1 MRTRGAWRGKLIM
14 FTRYDTFVILA
25 ETLQW
30 DEAAIDFTP
39 DKAAWPAL
47 GGAENARVLGLIA
60 GFCIAEWAVSGHLGS
75 FQAAAS
81 DELVAAC
88 FRAQAR
94 DEHRH
99 ARFFDR
105 VAAEVAAVPGADMA
119 ARLDVL
125 RTLVSPDLVALFE
138 ERLPATAMR
147 LAEDREGLA
156 AAVGLYHMVLEG
168 VVLLAGQNALLDTL
182 DHLSAALPGVRR
194 GVELVLRDER
204 WHIGFGTRLVQGSGL
219 GHDEVEA
226 IVALGQASAGAWG
239 DLVSPEAAARAA
251 NMHRNRLRAVGRKFF

>member
-1 MRTRGAWRGKLIM
+1 M
-14 FTRYDTFVILA
+14 FTRYDSFVILA

-30 DEAAIDFTP
+30 DEATIDFAS
-39 DKAAWPAL
+39 DKAAWPTL
-47 GGAENARVLGLIA
+47 DDTENARVLGLIA
-60 GFCIAEWAVSGHLGS
+60 GFCIAESAVSGHLGS

-81 DELVAAC
+81 DDWVAAC

-105 VAAEVAAVPGADMA
+105 VAAEVAAVPGADIA
-119 ARLDVL
+119 ARQDVL
-125 RTLVSPDLVALFE
+125 RTLVSPELVALFE
-138 ERLPATAMR
+138 ERLPVTALR
-147 LAEDREGLA
+147 LAKDREGLT

-182 DHLSAALPGVRR
+182 GRLSVGLPSVRR

-204 WHIGFGTRLVQGSGL
+204 WHIGFGTRMVQGAGL
-219 GHDEVEA
+219 GQDEVEA
-226 IVALGQASAGAWG
+226 ILALGQAAAGAWG
-239 DLVSPEAAARAA
+239 DLVSPHAVERAV
-251 NMHRNRLRAVGRKFF
+251 NMHRNRLRAAGRKFF

>member
-1 MRTRGAWRGKLIM
+1 M

-25 ETLQW
+25 GTLQW
-30 DEAAIDFTP
+30 DEAAIDFAA
-39 DKAAWPAL
+39 DKAAWPTL
-47 GGAENARVLGLIA
+47 GAPERARVLGLIA
-60 GFCIAEWAVSGHLGS
+60 GFCVAESAVSGHLGS

-81 DELVAAC
+81 DDLVAAC

-105 VAAEVAAVPGADMA
+105 VAAEVAAIPGADIA

-125 RTLVSPDLVALFE
+125 RTQVSPELVALFE
-138 ERLPATAMR
+138 ERLPATARR
-147 LAEDREGLA
+147 LAEDREGLTT
-156 AAVGLYHMVLEG
+156 AVGLYHMVLEG

-182 DHLSAALPGVRR
+182 DRLSVALPGVRR

-204 WHIGFGTRLVQGSGL
+204 WHIGFGTRLVQGSDL
-219 GHDEVEA
+219 GPDEVEELL
-226 IVALGQASAGAWG
+226 ALGQASARAWG
-239 DLVSPEAAARAA
+239 DLVSPDAAERAA
-251 NMHRNRLRAVGRKFF
+251 QMHRNRLRSVGRKFF

>member
-1 MRTRGAWRGKLIM
+1 M

-30 DEAAIDFTP
+30 DEAAIDFVP
-39 DKAAWPAL
+39 DKEAWPAL
-47 GGAENARVLGLIA
+47 DDTENARLLGLIA
-60 GFCIAEWAVSGHLGS
+60 GFCIAESAVSGHLGS

-81 DELVAAC
+81 DDWVAAC

-105 VAAEVAAVPGADMA
+105 VAAEVAAVPGADVA

-125 RTLVSPDLVALFE
+125 RTLVSPELVALFE
-138 ERLPATAMR
+138 DRLPATALR
-147 LAEDREGLA
+147 LAEDREGLT

-168 VVLLAGQNALLDTL
+168 VVLLAGQNALLDTR
-182 DHLSAALPGVRR
+182 VRHAPR
-194 GVELVLRDER
+194 S
-204 WHIGFGTRLVQGSGL
+204 GSRARPRRSG
-219 GHDEVEA
+219 G
-226 IVALGQASAGAWG
+226 ASGAGAG
-239 DLVSPEAAARAA
+239 GRGG
-251 NMHRNRLRAVGRKFF
+251 VGRPGLTRGSREVSADAPEPAASRRQEVLLIPGGVVRSP

>member
-1 MRTRGAWRGKLIM
+1 M
-14 FTRYDTFVILA
+14 FTSYDTFVVLA

-30 DEAAIDFTP
+30 DETTLDFGP
-39 DKAAWPAL
+39 DKAVWPAL
-47 GGAENARVLGLIA
+47 GDSENAHVLGLIA
-60 GFCIAEWAVSGHLGS
+60 GFCIAEAAVSGHLGS
-75 FQAAAS
+75 FQAAAA

-105 VAAEVAAVPGADMA
+105 VAAEVVAVPGADMA

-125 RTLVSPDLVALFE
+125 RTRVSPELVDLFE
-138 ERLPATAMR
+138 ERLPATALH

-168 VVLLAGQNALLDTL
+168 VVLLAGQNALLDAL
-182 DHLSAALPGVRR
+182 DRLSAGLPGVRR

-204 WHIGFGTRLVQGSGL
+204 WHIGFGTRLVQGAGL
-219 GHDEVEA
+219 GDDEVEA
-226 IVALGQASAGAWG
+226 ILALGQAAAGAWG
-239 DLVSPEAAARAA
+239 DLVSPDAAERAARI
-251 NMHRNRLRAVGRKFF
+251 HRNRLRGVGRKFF

>member
-1 MRTRGAWRGKLIM
+1 M
-14 FTRYDTFVILA
+14 FNRYDSFVILA

-30 DEAAIDFTP
+30 DEAAIDFAP
-39 DKAAWPAL
+39 DKEAWPAL
-47 GGAENARVLGLIA
+47 DDTENAQVLGLIA
-60 GFCIAEWAVSGHLGS
+60 GFCIAESAVSGHLGC

-81 DELVAAC
+81 DDSVAAC

-105 VAAEVAAVPGADMA
+105 VAAEVAAVPGADIA
-119 ARLDVL
+119 GRQDVL
-125 RTLVSPDLVALFE
+125 RTLVSPELVALFE
-138 ERLPATAMR
+138 ERLPATAVR
-147 LAEDREGLA
+147 LAGDREGLT

-168 VVLLAGQNALLDTL
+168 VVLLAGQNAMLDTL
-182 DHLSAALPGVRR
+182 DHLSAGLPGVRR

-204 WHIGFGTRLVQGSGL
+204 WHIGFGTRLVQGAGL

-226 IVALGQASAGAWG
+226 LLALGQAAAGAWG
-239 DLVSPEAAARAA
+239 DLVSPDAAEKAARI
-251 NMHRNRLRAVGRKFF
+251 HRTRLRALDIKFF

>member
-1 MRTRGAWRGKLIM
+1 M

-25 ETLQW
+25 DTLQW
-30 DEAAIDFTP
+30 DETTIDFAA
-39 DKAAWPAL
+39 DKAAWPTL
-47 GGAENARVLGLIA
+47 GDNEKARVLRLIA
-60 GFCIAEWAVSGHLGS
+60 GFNIAESAVSGHLGS

-81 DELVAAC
+81 DDWVAAC

-105 VAAEVAAVPGADMA
+105 VAAEVAHVPGADST
-119 ARLDVL
+119 ARLDFL
-125 RTLVSPDLVALFE
+125 RNLVSPELVALFE
-138 ERLPATAMR
+138 ERLPATALR
-147 LAEDREGLA
+147 LAEDRRGLST
-156 AAVGLYHMVLEG
+156 AVGLYHMVLEG

-182 DHLSAALPGVRR
+182 DRLSAGLPGVRR

-204 WHIGFGTRLVQGSGL
+204 WHIGFGTRLVQGSDL

-226 IVALGQASAGAWG
+226 LLAQGQAAAGAWG
-239 DLVSPEAAARAA
+239 DLVSPDAAERAA
-251 NMHRNRLRAVGRKFF
+251 QIHRNRLRSVGRKFF

>member
-1 MRTRGAWRGKLIM
+1 M

-25 ETLQW
+25 DTLQW
-30 DEAAIDFTP
+30 DEAAIDFAA
-39 DKAAWPAL
+39 DKAAWPRL
-47 GGAENARVLGLIA
+47 GDTENTRVLGLIA
-60 GFCIAEWAVSGHLGS
+60 GFCIAESAVSGQLSS

-81 DELVAAC
+81 DAWVAAC

-105 VAAEVAAVPGADMA
+105 VAAEVAAIPGADST

-125 RTLVSPDLVALFE
+125 RNLVSPELVALFE
-138 ERLPATAMR
+138 ERLPATALR
-147 LAEDREGLA
+147 LAEDHKGLST
-156 AAVGLYHMVLEG
+156 AVGLYHMVLEG

-182 DHLSAALPGVRR
+182 DRVSVGLPGVRR

-204 WHIGFGTRLVQGSGL
+204 WHIGFGTRLVQGSDL
-219 GHDEVEA
+219 DRDEVEA
-226 IVALGQASAGAWG
+226 LLALGQAAAGAWG
-239 DLVSPEAAARAA
+239 ELVSLDAAERAA
-251 NMHRNRLRAVGRKFF
+251 QMHRNRLRSVGRKFF

>member
-1 MRTRGAWRGKLIM
+1 M
-14 FTRYDTFVILA
+14 FTRFDSFVILA

-30 DEAAIDFTP
+30 DETTLDFAS
-39 DKAAWPAL
+39 DKAAWPML
-47 GGAENARVLGLIA
+47 DDTENARVLGLIA
-60 GFCIAEWAVSGHLGS
+60 GFCIAESAVSGHLAS

-81 DELVAAC
+81 DDWVAAC

-105 VAAEVAAVPGADMA
+105 VAAEVAAVPGADIA
-119 ARLDVL
+119 ARQDVL
-125 RTLVSPDLVALFE
+125 RTLISPELVALFE
-138 ERLPATAMR
+138 ERLPATALR
-147 LAEDREGLA
+147 LAEDRKGLS

-182 DHLSAALPGVRR
+182 NSLSVGLPGVRR

-204 WHIGFGTRLVQGSGL
+204 WHIGFGTRLVQGAGL
-219 GHDEVEA
+219 GPDEVEA
-226 IVALGQASAGAWG
+226 ILALGQAAAGAWG
-239 DLVSPEAAARAA
+239 DLVSPDAAERAVH
-251 NMHRNRLRAVGRKFF
+251 MHRNRLRTVGRKFL

>member
-1 MRTRGAWRGKLIM
+1 M

-39 DKAAWPAL
+39 DKEAWPAL
-47 GGAENARVLGLIA
+47 GETENAQILGLIA
-60 GFCIAEWAVSGHLGS
+60 GFCIAESAVSGHLGS

-81 DELVAAC
+81 DDWVAAC

-94 DEHRH
+94 DEGRH

-105 VAAEVAAVPGADMA
+105 VAAEVAAIPGADSA
-119 ARLDVL
+119 ARQDVL
-125 RTLVSPDLVALFE
+125 RTLVSPELVALFE
-138 ERLPATAMR
+138 ERLPATALR
-147 LAEDREGLA
+147 LAEDHEGLT

-168 VVLLAGQNALLDTL
+168 VVLLAGQNAMLDTL
-182 DHLSAALPGVRR
+182 GSLSAGLPGVRR

-204 WHIGFGTRLVQGSGL
+204 WHIGFGTRLVQGSEL
-219 GHDEVEA
+219 GPDEVEELL
-226 IVALGQASAGAWG
+226 ALGQAAAGAWG
-239 DLVSPEAAARAA
+239 DLVSPGAAERAVH
-251 NMHRNRLRAVGRKFF
+251 MHRNRLRAVGRKFF

>member
-1 MRTRGAWRGKLIM
+1 M
-14 FTRYDTFVILA
+14 FTRYDSFVILA

-30 DEAAIDFTP
+30 DETTIDFTS
-39 DKAAWPAL
+39 DKAAWPTL
-47 GGAENARVLGLIA
+47 DDTEKARVLGLIA
-60 GFCIAEWAVSGHLGS
+60 GFCIAESAVSGHLGS

-81 DELVAAC
+81 DDWVASC

-105 VAAEVAAVPGADMA
+105 VAAEVAAIPGADIA
-119 ARLDVL
+119 ARQDVL
-125 RTLVSPDLVALFE
+125 RTLISPELVALFE
-138 ERLPATAMR
+138 ERLPDTARR
-147 LAEDREGLA
+147 LAEDREGLT

-182 DHLSAALPGVRR
+182 ERLSVGLPGVRR

-204 WHIGFGTRLVQGSGL
+204 WHIGFGTRLVQGSGV
-219 GHDEVEA
+219 GQEEVEA
-226 IVALGQASAGAWG
+226 ILVLGQAASGAWG
-239 DLVSPEAAARAA
+239 DLVSPSAAERAVH
-251 NMHRNRLRAVGRKFF
+251 MHRNRLRTVGRRFL

>member
-1 MRTRGAWRGKLIM
+1 M
-14 FTRYDTFVILA
+14 FTRYDSFVILA

-30 DEAAIDFTP
+30 DEATIDFGP
-39 DKAAWPAL
+39 DKRAWPTL
-47 GGAENARVLGLIA
+47 DDTENAQVLGLIA
-60 GFCIAEWAVSGHLGS
+60 GFCIAESAVSGHLGS

-81 DELVAAC
+81 DDLVAAC

-119 ARLDVL
+119 ARQDVL
-125 RTLVSPDLVALFE
+125 RTLVSPELVALFE
-138 ERLPATAMR
+138 ERLPATALR
-147 LAEDREGLA
+147 LAEDREGLT

-168 VVLLAGQNALLDTL
+168 VVLLAGQNAMLDTL
-182 DHLSAALPGVRR
+182 GHLSAELPGVRR

-204 WHIGFGTRLVQGSGL
+204 WHIGFGTHLVRGAGL
-219 GHDEVEA
+219 GRDQVEA
-226 IVALGQASAGAWG
+226 LLVLGQAAAGAWG
-239 DLVSPEAAARAA
+239 DLVSAKAAERAVRI
-251 NMHRNRLRAVGRKFF
+251 HRSRLRAVDMKFF